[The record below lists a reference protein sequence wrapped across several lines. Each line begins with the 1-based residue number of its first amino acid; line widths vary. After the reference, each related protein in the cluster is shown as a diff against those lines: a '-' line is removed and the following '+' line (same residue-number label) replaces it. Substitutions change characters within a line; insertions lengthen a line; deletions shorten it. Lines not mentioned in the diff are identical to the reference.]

1 MAYQEKRVRRSREIP
16 KHCWTRLMIYIKLE
30 RRNFFFWTLLQLL
43 YCKGSSPNLWDW
55 KTVLLQM
62 TCEQY
67 NLPFGSIENYHMLFL
82 YFIMLLKTPALKLIR
97 KKILAILPQEDK
109 EYTVM
114 KIQKN
119 WETVILLHSANHQW
133 MPVISVF
140 NQPYLSCHRYI
151 LSLVCSYT
159 HYLCACIY
167 L

>member
-97 KKILAILPQEDK
+97 KKNFGHITTGRQ
-109 EYTVM
+109 
-114 KIQKN
+114 
-119 WETVILLHSANHQW
+119 
-133 MPVISVF
+133 
-140 NQPYLSCHRYI
+140 R
-151 LSLVCSYT
+151 
-159 HYLCACIY
+159 IY
-167 L
+167 GHENTKKLRNCDFTT

>member
-30 RRNFFFWTLLQLL
+30 RHNFFFWTLLQLL

-97 KKILAILPQEDK
+97 KKNFGHITTGRQ
-109 EYTVM
+109 
-114 KIQKN
+114 
-119 WETVILLHSANHQW
+119 
-133 MPVISVF
+133 
-140 NQPYLSCHRYI
+140 R
-151 LSLVCSYT
+151 
-159 HYLCACIY
+159 IY
-167 L
+167 GHENTKKLRNCDFTT